1 MTGKSIAPAP
11 APAPAPATATAT
23 ATVNV
28 MKTATVPEA
37 YRFFAVSSHVAFDTL
52 PAGPAGHL
60 NESSNHPF
68 PTTAKELDST
78 VMFVHYT
85 E

>member
-1 MTGKSIAPAP
+1 MDLPPSPA
-11 APAPAPATATAT
+11 ASACYAALNAVVLASHSTSAAELWQVVTAVTAT

-60 NESSNHPF
+60 NE
-68 PTTAKELDST
+68 
-78 VMFVHYT
+78 
-85 E
+85 